1 MTDGEG
7 VERYSRGREQNE
19 QRYSKHEAM
28 TGRWPGL
35 EPGPG
40 CMVPRL
46 LLAPKAPHIP
56 VHAGYPMYPPFSKNF
71 NLVLDFLL

>member
-1 MTDGEG
+1 MAACLSSPGTHAF
-7 VERYSRGREQNE
+7 S
-19 QRYSKHEAM
+19 EAM

-56 VHAGYPMYPPFSKNF
+56 VHAGYLMYPPFSENF